1 MLYRITYVHVAIVFI
16 CKCCSIQKQLQE
28 NKTFYV
34 KHVDDF
40 IFLIY
45 VLHSGIYRSLYCL
58 DIRSLDDR
66 LTRGD
71 YLRIVREIFSCNFT
85 SVSTKLDLQLNTG
98 LNNNCKLLMYY
109 VWHVK
114 RCNILKKKNISF
126 YCL

>member
-1 MLYRITYVHVAIVFI
+1 M
-16 CKCCSIQKQLQE
+16 QE
-28 NKTFYV
+28 NKPFYV
-34 KHVDDF
+34 KHIDAF

-58 DIRSLDDR
+58 YIRSLDDR

-85 SVSTKLDLQLNTG
+85 SVSTKLDLQLNNG

-109 VWHVK
+109 GM
-114 RCNILKKKNISF
+114 
-126 YCL
+126 